1 MYHLISRD
9 VPYEFT
15 DLENSLKH
23 DWYGASIFFF
33 FYKDWMM
40 HNRINFTC
48 LDIFSFYS
56 TVELQGES
64 DIFGQTQSVFVS
76 SSESH
81 QISRRQHSTVCHQ
94 TGARE
99 KGEDKIVMYNYN
111 TDWNKKLNYLDN
123 F

>member
-1 MYHLISRD
+1 
-9 VPYEFT
+9 
-15 DLENSLKH
+15 
-23 DWYGASIFFF
+23 
-33 FYKDWMM
+33 MM
-40 HNRINFTC
+40 RNMINFTC

-99 KGEDKIVMYNYN
+99 KSEGKIVMYNYN
-111 TDWNKKLNYLDN
+111 TD
-123 F
+123 